1 MAVYISTQECYE
13 LVKQAVENDGR
24 VVVEARGF
32 SPFEISLDVEAIRC
46 DYEDMTRIRK
56 RFDEF
61 LEKYCDEHSELELE
75 SR

>member
-24 VVVEARGF
+24 VVVEAPRF
-32 SPFEISLDVEAIRC
+32 SPFEISLDVEAVRS
-46 DYEDMTRIRK
+46 DYEDMARIRK

-61 LEKYCDEHSELELE
+61 LEKWRDEDVTDV
-75 SR
+75 

>member
-1 MAVYISTQECYE
+1 MAIHILTQECYE

-24 VVVEARGF
+24 VVVEAPGF
-32 SPFEISLDVEAIRC
+32 SPFEISLDVEAIRS
-46 DYEDMTRIRK
+46 DYEDMARIRK